1 VTALHVNLPVKS
13 SDDQTM
19 ILCGEAR
26 DVDAMRE
33 AQPKPIY
40 RQLKTIIESRMVS
53 LVKRVKEFIP
63 SGELIRQNVIV
74 SMLCLGNGRE
84 VTIQL
89 GPLPREITVGV
100 LGIVGCMDLCL
111 RTVILMDEIKSPEV
125 QAVVV
130 GILDISEESM
140 SRGHYAGYASRLSV
154 RCQLTCSLLLPLSW
168 ADGVASGPANKAR
181 AKGLLRSMK
190 GHYHL
195 NQALLE
201 LIINID
207 WASLNNLAL
216 HDWEAF
222 LRKHGFYVPCF

>member
-1 VTALHVNLPVKS
+1 
-13 SDDQTM
+13 
-19 ILCGEAR
+19 
-26 DVDAMRE
+26 
-33 AQPKPIY
+33 
-40 RQLKTIIESRMVS
+40 
-53 LVKRVKEFIP
+53 
-63 SGELIRQNVIV
+63 
-74 SMLCLGNGRE
+74 MLCLGNGRE

-222 LRKHGFYVPCF
+222 LQYCPKLEIALCTLFSVHRCRCCYCCRFKSGRRYMHTSILTRLTAIATADRYNLG